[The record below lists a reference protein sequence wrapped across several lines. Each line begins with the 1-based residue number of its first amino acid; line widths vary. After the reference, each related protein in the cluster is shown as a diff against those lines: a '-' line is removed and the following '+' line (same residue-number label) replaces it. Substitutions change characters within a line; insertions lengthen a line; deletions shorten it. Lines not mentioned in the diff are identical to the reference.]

1 VLLLLW
7 WLRRGVTPFVLLFH
21 LFRSP
26 VVPVLWFRPRRLH
39 FDFEWSLPLALPG

>member
-1 VLLLLW
+1 M
-7 WLRRGVTPFVLLFH
+7 TPFVLFH

-26 VVPVLWFRPRRLH
+26 VVPVLWFQPRRLH

>member
-1 VLLLLW
+1 M
-7 WLRRGVTPFVLLFH
+7 TPFVLFH